1 MRCLRGRLLPAA
13 ADGPPGGSPV
23 GGGTGKTLT
32 AEDSVFE
39 AIFSSGESTGAQLGQ
54 TMTKT
59 PPTRRQEGIL
69 RFMMTVLIS
78 FLGGRVAPVQRR
90 AGVRRA
96 DGRGSSPSRQTRAAI
111 PWPTPNRANRQ
122 Q

>member
-13 ADGPPGGSPV
+13 ADGPPRGSPV

-32 AEDSVFE
+32 AEDSVLE

-59 PPTRRQEGIL
+59 PPTRRQGRIL
-69 RFMMTVLIS
+69 RFIMMTVLIS
-78 FLGGRVAPVQRR
+78 FLGGRVAPVQASQRWWKSFPLRGATDTTERTPPTSRR
-90 AGVRRA
+90 TAACAGR
-96 DGRGSSPSRQTRAAI
+96 
-111 PWPTPNRANRQ
+111 
-122 Q
+122 